1 MATISTI
8 FQSIIVFGLVSSF
21 SVFFMSLFIVAGIIT
36 TKINR
41 NVVERQD
48 EIKNLKSYATVNIG
62 SLVAGGISLAAMAL
76 L

>member
-48 EIKNLKSYATVNIG
+48 EIKNLKSYATVTIG